1 MTDEPVVLCDIDA
14 RGVAMVTIN
23 RPRVNNAYNGEVVDA
38 LLEGALA
45 LDADPNVRLVVIRGN
60 GRHFQAGADLK
71 WLKAVSRPVGRG
83 KYRGFAPHDKRDPE
97 SGQLFQADAGTGAWR
112 LFRGR
117 HRYCRRLRYRHC
129 FGRRGVFDCRGTL
142 GRHGGADL
150 PAAQCGDG
158 IT

>member
-71 WLKAVSRPVGRG
+71 WLKAVSAQSVEENIEVSRRTTNAIRNLDNCSKPTLALVHGG
-83 KYRGFAPHDKRDPE
+83 CFG
-97 SGQLFQADAGTGAWR
+97 
-112 LFRGR
+112 GR